1 LLAHVDTIW
10 GLEEDDDGY
19 TFATVS
25 RSQDLL
31 MLKLEKQPESERFLL
46 GSDDAPVFHT
56 MKQQEAWETLPPE
69 FGWREATEL
78 GISNNILNRVIRQA
92 RAAGLLAQDPVTRRY
107 RKVAAAA

>member
-1 LLAHVDTIW
+1 MDTSW

-19 TFATVS
+19 TFATVP

-31 MLKLEKQPESERFLL
+31 ILKLEKQSDSERFLL
-46 GSDDAPVFHT
+46 GSEDALVFRT
-56 MKQQEAWETLPPE
+56 MKQQEAWEILPPE

-78 GISNNILNRVIRQA
+78 GISNNILDRVIRQA
-92 RAAGLLAQDPVTRRY
+92 RAAGLLTQDPVTRRY